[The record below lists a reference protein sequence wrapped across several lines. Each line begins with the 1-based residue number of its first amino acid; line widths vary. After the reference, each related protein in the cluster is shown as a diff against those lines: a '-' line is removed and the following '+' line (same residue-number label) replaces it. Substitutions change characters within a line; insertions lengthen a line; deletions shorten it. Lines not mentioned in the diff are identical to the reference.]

1 MRNVLAAGVAV
12 ALTAVLAM
20 GGSALAGDCELDC
33 PNACP
38 LAQGANEFR
47 TNGAEATASN
57 AIVRTDDRRAV
68 LAVLD
73 RV

>member
-1 MRNVLAAGVAV
+1 MRNVLAAGLAVAV
-12 ALTAVLAM
+12 TAALAL
-20 GGSALAGDCELDC
+20 GGTALAGNCELEC

-38 LAQGANEFR
+38 LAKGANEFR
-47 TNGAEATASN
+47 SGGAEAEASD
-57 AIVRTDDRRAV
+57 AIVRTDERRAV